1 MNLKCKYCL
10 AFYLKSIEE
19 FTNTYNNSL
28 MSELKEIEIEDVVYV
43 DLDEDEI
50 EEQFDPKLYESNNT
64 EKIFQQAILD
74 FKNISPEQITLSST
88 FEQTENDDTTNKN
101 SNPHKRRKK

>member
-1 MNLKCKYCL
+1 MKFFLNGHLIKITNIYAEKKFLLTQKKIIKYGYSNFELLILNLYPL
-10 AFYLKSIEE
+10 R
-19 FTNTYNNSL
+19 
-28 MSELKEIEIEDVVYV
+28 
-43 DLDEDEI
+43 

-74 FKNISPEQITLSST
+74 FKNISSEQITLSST